1 VLHFLGIIL
10 LGLIAGYAAR
20 FLMPGRHQLGLLKT
34 IGLGIIGSFIGGWIG
49 YVVFDH
55 DLLEGALQTS
65 GILGSI
71 VGALI
76 ALFAYDKLRN

>member
-1 VLHFLGIIL
+1 VSHILGIML

-20 FLMPGRHQLGLLKT
+20 FLMPGRQQLGLLKT
-34 IGLGIIGSFIGGWIG
+34 IGLGIVGSFIGGWIG